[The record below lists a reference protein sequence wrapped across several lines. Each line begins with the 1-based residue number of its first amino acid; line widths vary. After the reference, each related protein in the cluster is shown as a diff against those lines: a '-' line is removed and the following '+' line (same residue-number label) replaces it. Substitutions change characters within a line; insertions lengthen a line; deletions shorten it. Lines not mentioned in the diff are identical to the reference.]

1 MTLTQ
6 TAIVTV
12 ITRQN
17 SNSSITFS
25 EQSETSKKV
34 TNRRQNQY
42 LKLTE
47 MYTCQF
53 DTIQP
58 KSMLTF
64 NLWFWPF
71 ERTDLSWVMSFLPT
85 KKVRC
90 SSWSFNI
97 LEKKKCLLRKHYSD
111 RLSERF
117 LQTVLHDDFTLYSYT
132 HKYFLVDTF
141 IFRVI

>member
-97 LEKKKCLLRKHYSD
+97 LEKKIYVFLENIILTDWVKDFCRQFYKMISHY
-111 RLSERF
+111 
-117 LQTVLHDDFTLYSYT
+117 TAIHTN
-132 HKYFLVDTF
+132 
-141 IFRVI
+141 IF